1 MCFQSVFPPLV
12 HSEFNEKDR
21 QLSPHFHFPSQP
33 RKRRKVSSSRWKE
46 KPITPRGHRQVTLL
60 FSSIFP
66 LPAAFFKMSPL
77 QLFLFSSFRTA
88 AVNMRSTPDTNQPPL
103 IITGATKQENK
114 YRQEERRAERE
125 GLCAGLA
132 GRLSGWTLPETTETE
147 RWQRWDE
154 VRPFY
159 RPGQKPFETLN
170 SASDWI
176 PMGPTDRSGNKREL

>member
-1 MCFQSVFPPLV
+1 MCFQSVFSPLV

-33 RKRRKVSSSRWKE
+33 RNRWKVRLVPPPQKKLFQQQVE
-46 KPITPRGHRQVTLL
+46 GKTHYPERQVILP

-114 YRQEERRAERE
+114 YRREERRDE
-125 GLCAGLA
+125 GWKRGSLC
-132 GRLSGWTLPETTETE
+132 RVSGAVKWL
-147 RWQRWDE
+147 D
-154 VRPFY
+154 
-159 RPGQKPFETLN
+159 
-170 SASDWI
+170 AA
-176 PMGPTDRSGNKREL
+176 